1 MPQGFT
7 SEGSGSG
14 SGAGPSTPP
23 GGSPSGQTS
32 STATKHGKKPI
43 AVVVSGL
50 GDNRPNAIIRDLESR
65 GYVVQYFTWHNLG
78 SLPPV
83 ENIALAI
90 GHSAGATRVELEYG
104 TNKSDV
110 RVISLD
116 SPTRHGDPSVVE
128 YHSNI
133 LDPVSALGSLIN
145 PGKGGGFINL
155 AANPHNKNDAYKQV
169 EWNE

>member
-1 MPQGFT
+1 MSPVLQ
-7 SEGSGSG
+7 SGD
-14 SGAGPSTPP
+14 
-23 GGSPSGQTS
+23 GGSRRGDPPPADIPRGQQTS
-32 STATKHGKKPI
+32 STATKHGQKPI

-50 GDNRPNAIIRDLESR
+50 GDNRPNEIIRDLESR

-145 PGKGGGFINL
+145 PGKGGGFVNL
-155 AANPHNKNDAYKQV
+155 SSNPHNKNDAYKQV